1 MAEHKRKKNSQNIK
15 HTKQKKIRSNTKK
28 LYTVSIALP
37 GSIIDNAQSI
47 ELKTY
52 LAGQLARSFA
62 IFNVDEIVIFN
73 ELGMQKSSQSQIDS
87 HTKNKREEGIS
98 SDPNVFLARILQYLE
113 TPQYLRKELFP
124 VHQDLTYAGLLNPL
138 DCPHH
143 VRKEEKSPFREGV
156 IINKKSGGETSLV
169 NAGLSK
175 HVIIDKSIKPGVR
188 VTLDMGN
195 YETSKNDNQYIEAKV
210 ISPKVPKQHGLYW
223 GYNIRIADSISKV
236 FTECSYPD
244 GYDVAIGTSERGKVV
259 DDIIDDLPEFNHL
272 LIVFGG
278 LGGIEAAIDV
288 DEDLKCSGEEADAL
302 FDLWVNTCPN
312 QGSRT
317 IRTEEAVLITMSALR
332 VAINIKGRKEN

>member
-1 MAEHKRKKNSQNIK
+1 MI
-15 HTKQKKIRSNTKK
+15 
-28 LYTVSIALP
+28 
-37 GSIIDNAQSI
+37 
-47 ELKTY
+47 
-52 LAGQLARSFA
+52 
-62 IFNVDEIVIFN
+62 
-73 ELGMQKSSQSQIDS
+73 
-87 HTKNKREEGIS
+87 
-98 SDPNVFLARILQYLE
+98 
-113 TPQYLRKELFP
+113 
-124 VHQDLTYAGLLNPL
+124 GLLNPL
-138 DCPHH
+138 DCPYH

-156 IINKKSGGETSLV
+156 IINKKPSGEASLV

-175 HVIIDKSIKPGVR
+175 YVIIDKSIKPGVR

-195 YETSKNDNQYIEAKV
+195 YEISKDDHQYIEAKV

-272 LIVFGG
+272 LIIFGG

-288 DEDLKCSGEEADAL
+288 DEDLKCSGEEADVL
-302 FDLWVNTCPN
+302 FDLWINTCPD

-317 IRTEEAVLITMSALR
+317 IRTEEAVLITMSSLR
-332 VAINIKGRKEN
+332 VAINKKGRKRIK